1 MLHFKPA
8 IWRDGTL
15 YELPRPIRSLRIQD
29 EWDFTRFKVPL
40 VDGDLTV
47 GRSRDGVDIVIA
59 GQIGSQAGTL
69 RLTEAEMFAELEAL
83 RAALNPLPD
92 DEPYEFFVY
101 HDPSAGTYR
110 SFRRCSTVRFEY
122 DLSNHA
128 LFEYSAVIHAD
139 DPTIFHDAPS

>member
-29 EWDFTRFKVPL
+29 QWDFTRFKVPL

-59 GQIGSQAGTL
+59 GQIGSQAGML

-83 RAALNPLPD
+83 RAALHQSAD
-92 DEPYEFFVY
+92 DGPYELFVY
-101 HDPSAGTYR
+101 HDASAGTYR
-110 SFRRCSTVRFEY
+110 SFRGCSTVRFEY

-128 LFEYSAVIHAD
+128 LFDYSAVIHAD
-139 DPTIFHDAPS
+139 DPTIYRDPPA